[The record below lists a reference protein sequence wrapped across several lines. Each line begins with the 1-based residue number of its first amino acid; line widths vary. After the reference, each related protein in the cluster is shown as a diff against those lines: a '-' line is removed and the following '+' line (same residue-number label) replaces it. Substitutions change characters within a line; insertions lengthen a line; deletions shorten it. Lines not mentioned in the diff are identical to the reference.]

1 MLLLYSP
8 ISHLRHAQ
16 AVLVRAS
23 LLQSSFCSRPIDVRR
38 CNRHHGRSMNGV
50 QDGVSV
56 AETIRTMSGYKRKAG
71 NKRLRDTGWCQKRS
85 KRLPNAT
92 RIHDG
97 HSGWLG
103 GVTTRPETNYGRNEL
118 RGHRSWRA
126 GLNKVRVSTQVALST
141 QTLSVQ
147 GAR

>member
-1 MLLLYSP
+1 MLLLYSS

-23 LLQSSFCSRPIDVRR
+23 LLQSSFCSRSIGVRR
-38 CNRHHGRSMNGV
+38 CDRHHWQSMNDV
-50 QDGVSV
+50 SDGMSV
-56 AETIRTMSGYKRKAG
+56 AETIRTTSGYKRKAG
-71 NKRLRDTGWCQKRS
+71 NKRLRNTGWCQKRS

-103 GVTTRPETNYGRNEL
+103 GVSTKPETNHGRNEL
-118 RGHRSWRA
+118 RGHRLRA
-126 GLNKVRVSTQVALST
+126 GLGKVRISSQVALST
-141 QTLSVQ
+141 QTLGV
-147 GAR
+147 